1 MNKKLEAVLAGFFV
15 FGLFYLVGS
24 FVETDFNIKNWEP
37 VARIIVGVIGVIFAA
52 IASAAYATLP
62 ADE

>member
-24 FVETDFNIKNWEP
+24 FIETDFNIKNWELGT
-37 VARIIVGVIGVIFAA
+37 RIIVGVFGAIFA
-52 IASAAYATLP
+52 ISASVVYATLP
-62 ADE
+62 ADQ

>member
-15 FGLFYLVGS
+15 FALFYLVAS
-24 FVETDFNIKNWEP
+24 FIEIDFNIKNWELGT
-37 VARIIVGVIGVIFAA
+37 RIIVGVIGAIFAA